1 MLKSLC
7 ILLMTLDM
15 MEFNLITVIDL
26 FDNVSV
32 TKDSLSIQ
40 SMDFLLNFF
49 FILIFY
55 ISKDPGFFFLLC
67 WTQVTYSVSP
77 VISLTKL

>member
-40 SMDFLLNFF
+40 SMDFLLNLFF
-49 FILIFY
+49 YLNILY
-55 ISKDPGFFFLLC
+55 
-67 WTQVTYSVSP
+67 
-77 VISLTKL
+77 